1 LAALHDPANEVWFSV
16 VNIWEMVIKAGLGK
30 LTPRVALGQIAAEQQ
45 ANGLRLLG
53 VTLEHVIAVEEL
65 PPIHKDPF
73 DRLLLAQ
80 ARTEGM
86 QLVSSDRNLPGYG
99 TPIVW

>member
-1 LAALHDPANEVWFSV
+1 
-16 VNIWEMVIKAGLGK
+16 
-30 LTPRVALGQIAAEQQ
+30 
-45 ANGLRLLG
+45 